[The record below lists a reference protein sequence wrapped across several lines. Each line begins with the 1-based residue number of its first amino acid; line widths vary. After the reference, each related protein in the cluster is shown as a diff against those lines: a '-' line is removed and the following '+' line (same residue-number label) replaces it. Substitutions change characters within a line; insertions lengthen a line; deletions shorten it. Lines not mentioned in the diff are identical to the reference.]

1 MSPARTVRPARTKA
15 SLSKAEGRFRELV
28 AELRRLTVAF
38 PHLAE
43 AVDPEDL
50 PIAFILKHG
59 ADRAAAETKTRP
71 RRPLRAKRTTR
82 NAPKRRRPKT

>member
-1 MSPARTVRPARTKA
+1 MSPARTVRPTRTKA
-15 SLSKAEGRFRELV
+15 SLSKAEVRFRELI

-59 ADRAAAETKTRP
+59 ADQAAPETRTRP
-71 RRPLRAKRTTR
+71 ARAKRTTR